1 MNKDTIIENGLITK
15 INKILNNFEDFEKA
29 YINNNGDIIIRKK
42 ATNTKSKHLSILT
55 NIFREIIK
63 EDQKKNRV

>member
-1 MNKDTIIENGLITK
+1 MNKDTIIESGLITK

-42 ATNTKSKHLSILT
+42 QQI
-55 NIFREIIK
+55 
-63 EDQKKNRV
+63 QKVKTCRF

>member
-29 YINNNGDIIIRKK
+29 YINNNVDIIIRKK
-42 ATNTKSKHLSILT
+42 ATNTKSKDLSILT
-55 NIFREIIK
+55 NMFREIIK

>member
-29 YINNNGDIIIRKK
+29 YIKNNGDIIIRKK
-42 ATNTKSKHLSILT
+42 ATNTKSKDLSILT
-55 NIFREIIK
+55 NMFREIIK

>member
-1 MNKDTIIENGLITK
+1 MNKDTIIESGLITK

-42 ATNTKSKHLSILT
+42 AIKYRCKSS
-55 NIFREIIK
+55 
-63 EDQKKNRV
+63 KN